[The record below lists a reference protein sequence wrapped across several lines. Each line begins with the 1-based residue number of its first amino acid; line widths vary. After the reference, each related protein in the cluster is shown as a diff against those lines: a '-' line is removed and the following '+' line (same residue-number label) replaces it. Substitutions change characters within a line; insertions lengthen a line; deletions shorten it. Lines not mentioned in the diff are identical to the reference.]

1 MDRATELTHL
11 RKAEEDISKAH
22 ERIERQC
29 ALIARLREQGHD
41 VTAANSMLRTMRDT
55 LAVMEAHRQLI
66 EKELS
71 RPT

>member
-29 ALIARLREQGHD
+29 ARLREQGHD